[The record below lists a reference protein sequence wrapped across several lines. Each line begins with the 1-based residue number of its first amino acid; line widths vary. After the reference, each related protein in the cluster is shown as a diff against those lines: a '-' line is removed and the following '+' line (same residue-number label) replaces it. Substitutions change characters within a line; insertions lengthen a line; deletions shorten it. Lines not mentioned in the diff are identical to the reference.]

1 MSRPFS
7 YNDENF
13 TVIGNI
19 LFCHI
24 MVTKVMDAYTNLIE
38 IPPDIYKRIINKSNI
53 FISSGTADKVSVT
66 NFINVGVTTRLPN
79 EEHYIYSGSDIHDIG
94 NYLIGYYFLKDI

>member
-24 MVTKVMDAYTNLIE
+24 MVTKNLNADDNLLIE
-38 IPPDIYKRIINKSNI
+38 IPPDIYKRMLNKSNYLMSLTI
-53 FISSGTADKVSVT
+53 VNNNSTSSFVSVGT
-66 NFINVGVTTRLPN
+66 SKENDGKY
-79 EEHYIYSGSDIHDIG
+79 YIYVRGTLNAIG
-94 NYLIGYYFLKDI
+94 TCLIGYYILKDI

>member
-24 MVTKVMDAYTNLIE
+24 MVTNKFDAKADIIE
-38 IPPDIYKRIINKSNI
+38 VPPDIYKRMLNKSNQ
-53 FISSGTADKVSVT
+53 FICSAVSYNKSDST
-66 NFINVGVTTRLPN
+66 IISVGVAKEPN
-79 EEHYIYSGSDIHDIG
+79 GKYYIYVRDALNDIG
-94 NYLIGYYFLKDI
+94 RCLIGYYILKDI

>member
-24 MVTKVMDAYTNLIE
+24 MVTKYVGYDSFLIE
-38 IPPDIYKRIINKSNI
+38 IPPDIYKRMLNKSNYLMSLTI
-53 FISSGTADKVSVT
+53 VNNNSTSSFVSVGT
-66 NFINVGVTTRLPN
+66 SKENDGKY
-79 EEHYIYSGSDIHDIG
+79 YIYVRGTLNAIG
-94 NYLIGYYFLKDI
+94 TCLIGYYILKDI

>member
-1 MSRPFS
+1 MSRPFT

-24 MVTKVMDAYTNLIE
+24 MVTKYVEAQKSIIE
-38 IPPDIYKRIINKSNI
+38 IPPDIYKRMLNKSNYLM
-53 FISSGTADKVSVT
+53 SLAVEDNNSTS
-66 NFINVGVTTRLPN
+66 NFVAVGASK
-79 EEHYIYSGSDIHDIG
+79 EIDGKYYIYVREALDAITTC
-94 NYLIGYYFLKDI
+94 LIGYYILKDI

>member
-24 MVTKVMDAYTNLIE
+24 MVTDYVHAQNSLIE
-38 IPPDIYKRIINKSNI
+38 VPPDIYKRMLNKSNCLI
-53 FISSGTADKVSVT
+53 TTEVVNNNSSNSFVSV
-66 NFINVGVTTRLPN
+66 GVAK
-79 EEHYIYSGSDIHDIG
+79 ESDGKYYIYVRQSLDAVDRC
-94 NYLIGYYFLKDI
+94 LLGYYILKDI

>member
-13 TVIGNI
+13 TLIGNI

-24 MVTKVMDAYTNLIE
+24 MVTKDIGADNLLIE
-38 IPPDIYKRIINKSNI
+38 IPPDIYKRMLNKSNYLI
-53 FISSGTADKVSVT
+53 TTEVLNNNSTSSLVSVST
-66 NFINVGVTTRLPN
+66 SKENDGKYYIYVRGTVGV
-79 EEHYIYSGSDIHDIG
+79 IG
-94 NYLIGYYFLKDI
+94 TCLIGYYILKDI

>member
-24 MVTKVMDAYTNLIE
+24 MVTDYVHAQNSLIE
-38 IPPDIYKRIINKSNI
+38 VPPDIYKRMLNKSNYLI
-53 FISSGTADKVSVT
+53 DVTVFDNTSNTSMISVGTSKEKDGKC
-66 NFINVGVTTRLPN
+66 
-79 EEHYIYSGSDIHDIG
+79 YIYVRDNLDAIG
-94 NYLIGYYFLKDI
+94 TCLIGYYILKDI

>member
-19 LFCHI
+19 LFLHI
-24 MVTKVMDAYTNLIE
+24 KITKVFNLGDNIIE
-38 IPPDIYKRIINKSNI
+38 IPPDIYKRMLNKSNYLMALTVI
-53 FISSGTADKVSVT
+53 DNNSATSMIS
-66 NFINVGVTTRLPN
+66 VGVSKEPD
-79 EEHYIYSGSDIHDIG
+79 EKYYIYAQGELNEIG
-94 NYLIGYYFLKDI
+94 RCLIGYYILKDI